1 MAPNPGAPLG
11 DAAAR
16 LILDGFEAGRH
27 AFAALTDR
35 AQQRFERRQWREG
48 QQDSVARLALYE
60 DFVSRVVVSLSAL
73 FNDKGAARPHWPSV
87 RKAFLRL
94 AGDRDDLE
102 LALTFFS
109 SAARRYF
116 GTVGVDPDI
125 EFLETPASPAPQATI
140 AQRLPFRDSIDSL
153 VRDILG
159 VAAFSVGWEDLA
171 RDVSLAS
178 ERIDRAIGAAVL
190 DSVDIVTAVFFR
202 NTSAYIVGRLN
213 PADGPPMPVVVALRH
228 DDGSGGIT
236 VDAVL
241 LTEDDVSV
249 VFSYTRS
256 YFSVA
261 VASPKA
267 LVEFLQLVLP
277 HKPLAD
283 LYIAIG
289 HHKRGKTELYRA
301 LLERQRTTTELFDF
315 VPGAHGMVMI
325 VFAMPSAE
333 QVFKVL
339 RDRFAYPK
347 SITREGV
354 MSKYQ
359 LVFEHDRAG
368 RLVDAQEFI
377 FLEFDRRR
385 FAPSL
390 LEELEAQAR
399 QSVYVGSDR
408 IVLRHVYTE
417 RRVTPLDVYL
427 RSASMDDAVRAVLDY
442 GAAVRDLASTN
453 IFPGDLLLKNFGVTR
468 HGRVVFYD
476 YDEILLLTDCR
487 FRRMPEARDDIETYS
502 EQPWF
507 SVAEGDVFPEEFGA
521 FLGLTGA
528 LREAFMVRHRD
539 LLDVD
544 FWRARQDAIRA
555 GAVVDLFPYAS
566 DQRLRPLS
574 APQPLS

>member
-1 MAPNPGAPLG
+1 MADLAPAAVPLG
-11 DAAAR
+11 DAGAR
-16 LILDGFEAGRH
+16 IILDGFDAGRH
-27 AFAALTDR
+27 AFAELTAR
-35 AQQRFERRQWREG
+35 AQQRFEQRQWREG
-48 QQDSVARLALYE
+48 QHDSLARLALYE
-60 DFVSRVVVSLSAL
+60 EFINRVDVALTAL
-73 FNDKGAARPHWPSV
+73 FGDRATARAAWPAV
-87 RKAFLRL
+87 RQAFLGL
-94 AGDRDDLE
+94 AAGRGDAD

-109 SAARRYF
+109 SAGRRFF

-125 EFLETPASPAPQATI
+125 EFLQAIPGGAPAAPVARRI
-140 AQRLPFRDSIDSL
+140 PYRGSVELL
-153 VRDILG
+153 VRDVLG
-159 VAAFSVGWEDLA
+159 VAAFTAEWEDLTRDCGLAAA
-171 RDVSLAS
+171 RIL
-178 ERIDRAIGAAVL
+178 E
-190 DSVDIVTAVFFR
+190 SVDASSVTGAEVVDAVFYR
-202 NTSAYIVGRLN
+202 NTSAYLVGRLLCWD
-213 PADGPPMPVVVALRH
+213 AAPVPLVLALRH
-228 DDGSGGIT
+228 DDSAGIT

-241 LTEDDVSV
+241 LTEDEVSV

-261 VASPKA
+261 ASSPKA
-267 LVEFLQLVLP
+267 LVEFLQRVLP
-277 HKPLAD
+277 HKPIAD

-301 LLERQRTTTELFDF
+301 LLERQRTTTERFDF

-325 VFAMPSAE
+325 VFALPGAE

-354 MSKYQ
+354 MAKYQ

-368 RLVDAQEFI
+368 RLVDAQEF
-377 FLEFDRRR
+377 LSLAFDRRR
-385 FAPSL
+385 FEPAL
-390 LEELEAQAR
+390 LDELASQAR
-399 QSVYVGSDR
+399 QSVDVGEER
-408 IVLRHVYTE
+408 LVLRHVYTE

-427 RSASMDDAVRAVLDY
+427 RSAPMDDAVRAVLDY

-487 FRRMPEARDDIETYS
+487 FRRMPEARDDIEAYS

-507 SVAEGDVFPEEFGA
+507 SVSEGDVFPEEFGA
-521 FLGLTGA
+521 FLGLTGP
-528 LREAFMVRHRD
+528 LREAFMARHRD

-544 FWRARQDAIRA
+544 FWRDRQDAIRA
-555 GAVVDLFPYAS
+555 GAVIDFFPYS
-566 DQRLRPLS
+566 PDQRLRH
-574 APQPLS
+574 APQALS